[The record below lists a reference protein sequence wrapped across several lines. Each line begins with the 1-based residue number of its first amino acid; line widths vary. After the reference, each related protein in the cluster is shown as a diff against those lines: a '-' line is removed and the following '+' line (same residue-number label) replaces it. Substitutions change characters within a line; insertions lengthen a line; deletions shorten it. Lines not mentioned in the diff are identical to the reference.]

1 VARNLGRVGRHIL
14 LLRGINLGPNR
25 RVAMP
30 RLREVLEDAGF
41 EDVRTYVQSGNIV
54 LSSTKKPDKV
64 AAECERAIADEFGFD
79 VPVVI
84 RTRDELAAVVK
95 RNPLGKVA
103 IEPKR
108 YQVSFLD
115 GKPDP
120 ELVKELKSLA
130 TESEEFTVNGRE
142 FYAWHPEGVARSKLW
157 NKLAGKGLGVTA
169 TARNWTTVTTLLEM
183 ADE

>member
-1 VARNLGRVGRHIL
+1 
-14 LLRGINLGPNR
+14 
-25 RVAMP
+25 MP
-30 RLREVLEDAGF
+30 RLREVLTDAGF

-54 LSSTKKPDKV
+54 VSSDKPPDKV
-64 AAECERAIADEFGFD
+64 AAACERVIADEFGFE

-84 RTRDELAAVVK
+84 RTRDELAQVVK
-95 RNPLGKVA
+95 RNPLRKFA
-103 IEPKR
+103 TEPKR

-115 GKPDP
+115 RKPDAK
-120 ELVKELKSLA
+120 LVNELKALTA
-130 TESEEFTVNGRE
+130 DSEEFVANGRE